1 MYKQEVMI
9 VQTVIKQGSIIK
21 IRDFLHCL
29 YWFAVTNY
37 ETAKCHMVNK
47 QI

>member
-1 MYKQEVMI
+1 MI
-9 VQTVIKQGSIIK
+9 VQTVIKQGNLIK
-21 IRDFLHCL
+21 IRDFFHCL

-37 ETAKCHMVNK
+37 EIAKCQMVNK